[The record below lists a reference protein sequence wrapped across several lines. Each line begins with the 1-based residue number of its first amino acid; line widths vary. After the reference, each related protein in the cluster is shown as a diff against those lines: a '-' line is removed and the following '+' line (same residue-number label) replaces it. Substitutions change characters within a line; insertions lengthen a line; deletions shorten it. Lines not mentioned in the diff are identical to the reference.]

1 MLQAGILGD
10 PSDEARPI
18 AKADVVVKFKAFEF
32 PFRSESPD
40 YVLEPDFVR

>member
-18 AKADVVVKFKAFEF
+18 AKVDVVVKFKAFG
-32 PFRSESPD
+32 FRFRRESAD